1 MNKLILLSLVT
12 GSYLFAGAHGETD
25 CSKNQSNTGQ
35 YNWVDSSDDDPSK
48 ADASRRRGKGHRGR
62 RRGGSGLR

>member
-1 MNKLILLSLVT
+1 MNKLILLSVAV
-12 GSYLFAGAHGETD
+12 GSYLFAGVHGETD
-25 CSKNQSNTGQ
+25 YSKNQSNTEK
-35 YNWVDSSDDDPSK
+35 YNWVDSSNDDALK